1 MTVVTVTVKIEG
13 QAAPQDWGLMSVD
26 VRRELNRLPSARLVY
41 IDGDVADGSFP
52 ISDTGRFK
60 PGAAV
65 EIVARYEGAEGP
77 GAQDKVLFKGLVVR
91 HGLEAGAH
99 GSVLQ
104 VELRDKAVALTRPR
118 RSLVSVD
125 AKDSDVLAKLLR
137 NAGLQAQVEATSVQH
152 PSLVQ
157 FDCTDWDWLVT
168 RAEACGQVVA
178 VTDGVVKVATPAL
191 SGPAALK
198 VTWGTDVIDMD
209 LSCDALGQDD
219 GVDVS
224 SWNAADL
231 AVAAAQA
238 VRPPAPAQGS
248 LTGEKAAQALGFK
261 KSTLVF
267 PAGLQA
273 GEAKAWASA
282 EAARSQWG
290 LLRGQL
296 RVQGVGAIGL
306 LDVVQIDGVAQAF
319 AGQAL
324 VTGLCHR
331 IAGGDWT
338 TDLQCGL
345 AAQPHHR
352 RPDIA
357 SAPAAG
363 LLPPASA
370 LQIAVVEAVAEDP
383 DKQHRIKVRLP
394 VLGDGAEGL
403 WARLATP
410 EAGKGRGISF
420 RPEPGDEVVL
430 GFFNDD
436 PRQPVVLG
444 ALFGSKNTPPDA
456 VHDAT
461 DKNTLRGLVT
471 RSGLTLALDDDKKQL
486 SLQMPSGAKL
496 LMDDDGEA
504 IVLSDK
510 HGNKITLDK
519 NGIALKSAKDL
530 LLDASGNVTVKGAK
544 IDLN

>member
-191 SGPAALK
+191 SGPATLK

-248 LTGEKAAQALGFK
+248 LTGEKAA
-261 KSTLVF
+261 
-267 PAGLQA
+267 
-273 GEAKAWASA
+273 
-282 EAARSQWG
+282 
-290 LLRGQL
+290 
-296 RVQGVGAIGL
+296 
-306 LDVVQIDGVAQAF
+306 
-319 AGQAL
+319 
-324 VTGLCHR
+324 
-331 IAGGDWT
+331 
-338 TDLQCGL
+338 
-345 AAQPHHR
+345 
-352 RPDIA
+352 
-357 SAPAAG
+357 
-363 LLPPASA
+363 
-370 LQIAVVEAVAEDP
+370 
-383 DKQHRIKVRLP
+383 
-394 VLGDGAEGL
+394 
-403 WARLATP
+403 
-410 EAGKGRGISF
+410 
-420 RPEPGDEVVL
+420 
-430 GFFNDD
+430 
-436 PRQPVVLG
+436 
-444 ALFGSKNTPPDA
+444 
-456 VHDAT
+456 
-461 DKNTLRGLVT
+461 
-471 RSGLTLALDDDKKQL
+471 
-486 SLQMPSGAKL
+486 
-496 LMDDDGEA
+496 
-504 IVLSDK
+504 
-510 HGNKITLDK
+510 
-519 NGIALKSAKDL
+519 
-530 LLDASGNVTVKGAK
+530 
-544 IDLN
+544 